1 MVTTI
6 NMNDKGEV
14 TSITEIGNG
23 GQNFPLTKESYNQYS
38 FKVPG
43 FDLRNGQDTTIRASI
58 TNMTPGRHTSINES
72 EVSASLEYVKK
83 PEVIFGEANGT
94 RSMSREQ
101 AMSDGNLNSTTVTIK
116 LPKNAVSGD
125 KLTVTIKEPNE
136 ATAREI
142 KYTIGKDN
150 NGKFFVKDSDGNKV
164 DTEIDGRSFKISGI
178 KTATGLETKVTAE
191 IKDKDGIQHAERY
204 KHSYYLKY
212 KRYGGIFQ
220 RGR

>member
-72 EVSASLEYVKK
+72 EVSASLEYVK
-83 PEVIFGEANGT
+83 
-94 RSMSREQ
+94 
-101 AMSDGNLNSTTVTIK
+101 NLK
-116 LPKNAVSGD
+116 LS
-125 KLTVTIKEPNE
+125 
-136 ATAREI
+136 
-142 KYTIGKDN
+142 
-150 NGKFFVKDSDGNKV
+150 
-164 DTEIDGRSFKISGI
+164 
-178 KTATGLETKVTAE
+178 LERLMALGV
-191 IKDKDGIQHAERY
+191 
-204 KHSYYLKY
+204 
-212 KRYGGIFQ
+212 
-220 RGR
+220 